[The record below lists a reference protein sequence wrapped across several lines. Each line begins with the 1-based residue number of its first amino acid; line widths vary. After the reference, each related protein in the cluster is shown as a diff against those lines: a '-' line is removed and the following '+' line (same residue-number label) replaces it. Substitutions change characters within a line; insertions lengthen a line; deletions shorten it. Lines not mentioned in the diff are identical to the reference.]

1 MKYQYR
7 ARTPEGEVQ
16 TGTVEAS
23 SRESATNILQQKSLV
38 VTELRL
44 IPEEGIFGK
53 QLKILPDK
61 VKEEDLVFFFRQL
74 SILFSADVSLVES
87 LNALGKQSQN
97 SELRDRIF
105 KILRRVDAGTSFSAA
120 LKEHEEVFSTF
131 VVNMVKIGETAG
143 TLEKVLKYLADHIER
158 NYRLTSKIKGSLL
171 YPAFVVG
178 AAFIVI
184 VIMMLFVLP
193 KMTEMFE
200 DLNAELPLATQ
211 IIIGASDFFVAYWW
225 LVFLIL
231 IGAGIFIWRFIK
243 TDKGKRWKDRTEINL
258 PILGE
263 VFRNLN
269 YARICENM
277 GTLIRGGVPIVRAL
291 DTVST
296 VLGNV
301 LYSEIL
307 ENARDRVR
315 KGGTVAEVFSESEII
330 TPALSEMISSGEK
343 TGQLGNILKKVSDF
357 YTEEVNN
364 AVDNLMRLLEPIL
377 IVALGIGVG
386 FVAAAVLL
394 PIYNLAGQM

>member
-7 ARTPEGEVQ
+7 ARTPEGEMQ

-23 SRESATNILQQKSLV
+23 SRGAATNILQQKSLV
-38 VTELRL
+38 VTELKL
-44 IPEEGIFGK
+44 IPEKGLFGK
-53 QLKILPDK
+53 QLKIFPDT
-61 VKEEDLVFFFRQL
+61 VGEEDLVFFFRQL

-87 LNALGKQSQN
+87 LNALGKQTQN
-97 SELRDRIF
+97 SALRDKIF

-120 LKEHEEVFSTF
+120 LKEHKDVFSNF

-143 TLEKVLKYLADHIER
+143 NLEKVLKYLADHIER
-158 NYRLTSKIKGSLL
+158 NYRLSSKIKGSLI
-171 YPAFVVG
+171 YPAFVIG
-178 AAFIVI
+178 AAFIVM
-184 VIMMLFVLP
+184 VVMMLFVLP
-193 KMTEMFE
+193 KMTKMFE
-200 DLNAELPLATQ
+200 NFNAELPLATR
-211 IIIGASDFFVAYWW
+211 ILIGTSDFFVSYWW

-231 IGAGIFIWRFIK
+231 IGAGVFIWRFIK
-243 TDKGKRWKDRTEINL
+243 TDKGKRWKGKVEINI

-269 YARICENM
+269 YARICENL
-277 GTLIRGGVPIVRAL
+277 GTLVRGGVPIVRAL
-291 DTVST
+291 DTVSI

-301 LYSEIL
+301 LYAEIL
-307 ENARDRVR
+307 EKARDRVR
-315 KGGTVAEVFSESEII
+315 KGGTVAEVFSESEIV

-364 AVDNLMRLLEPIL
+364 AVENLMRLLEPII

-394 PIYNLAGQM
+394 PIYSLAGQM